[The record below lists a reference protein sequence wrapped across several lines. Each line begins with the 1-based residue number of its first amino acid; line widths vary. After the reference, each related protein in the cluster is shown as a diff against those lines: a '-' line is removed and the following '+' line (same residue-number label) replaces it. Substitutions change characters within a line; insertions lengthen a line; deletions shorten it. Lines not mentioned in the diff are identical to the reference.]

1 MCIRDSLHAA
11 NHELWVLQP
20 KHAVA
25 LLAEAGADAQAAVEA
40 AEQEAYALVEQ
51 VGYLP
56 LAVKIAGRRLDSQA
70 RVTGHGQAIARL
82 AGELQAR
89 LLSLKVAGRRA
100 GIDERELSLEAVIA
114 LSYEHLPDGDTQRA
128 FRTLAVFGGQPLDFD
143 AAAAAGLW
151 QIQASDA
158 GDRLAQLI
166 DAGLLEV
173 AHAGGQARYS
183 LHQTI
188 AAYAAAHLAENA
200 AEQHAAEL
208 AHARHYASIVAG
220 WNEALKAGRMTY
232 SAPLE
237 WPQVSAALD
246 RLEQA
251 AASDDAAAGVLI
263 EVSRAWRN
271 TLHNNHDRRL
281 LGWLNAAVVAAR
293 RVAGDWD
300 LANVLQAQ
308 GNVLALSLI
317 HI

>member
-1 MCIRDSLHAA
+1 MPWRCWPRPAT
-11 NHELWVLQP
+11 
-20 KHAVA
+20 
-25 LLAEAGADAQAAVEA
+25 DARAAVEA

-114 LSYEHLPDGDTQRA
+114 LSYDHLPDGDTQRA
-128 FRTLAVFGGQPLDFD
+128 FRRLAVFGGQPLDFD

-173 AHAGGQARYS
+173 AHAGGQRA
-183 LHQTI
+183 L
-188 AAYAAAHLAENA
+188 LA
-200 AEQHAAEL
+200 
-208 AHARHYASIVAG
+208 
-220 WNEALKAGRMTY
+220 
-232 SAPLE
+232 P
-237 WPQVSAALD
+237 P
-246 RLEQA
+246 
-251 AASDDAAAGVLI
+251 
-263 EVSRAWRN
+263 
-271 TLHNNHDRRL
+271 NHRRL
-281 LGWLNAAVVAAR
+281 RRRSPGRERRRATRR
-293 RVAGDWD
+293 RVGAR
-300 LANVLQAQ
+300 QALRKRRRRL
-308 GNVLALSLI
+308 G
-317 HI
+317 